1 MLAPTNDAI
10 GKLGE
15 SAMAG
20 LTNPSNISQL
30 ANLVK
35 GQIVPGKLDA
45 AGLAQAGV
53 KSASGQ
59 AIDLAG
65 ANLGEMVTDKKYNII
80 PIDKVLG
87 Q

>member
-1 MLAPTNDAI
+1 MLAPTNDAVA
-10 GKLGE
+10 KLGQ
-15 SAMAG
+15 SALSG
-20 LTNPSNISQL
+20 LTNPSNTSQL

-35 GQIVPGKLDA
+35 NQIVPGKLDA

-65 ANLGEMVTDKKYNII
+65 ANLGQMISDKDFNII

-87 Q
+87 H